1 MISAMDSTTRGLSL
15 TGKVLVVSLIASLVL
30 SFLSAYYDDVIQP
43 DGVLYIEAARAFSDS
58 GITAG
63 YSLYPWPFY
72 SWLIALFHDVSGFEF
87 ETSAHVLNAVFF
99 ALLVVAFTMLVKE
112 AGGTGAVLIAAA
124 IVVLAYPRLNGYRS
138 FIVRDSEYWAFY
150 LAGLLFF
157 IRFFRQPNW
166 RNGVAWAIAMLLAT
180 LFRIEGLVFLAT
192 LPLAFL
198 FKPNYPWRLRL
209 GMLSRA
215 YLPHAVLLAAF
226 VLAYW
231 VSGVQQT
238 GRLRELVMWGARILE
253 LGSHLDAK
261 ASALTGA
268 ILNRWSDHLGMTALI
283 FALAGMLLVSIIKGC
298 TLLYS
303 ALALHAGYRRHL
315 KIEKDALVV
324 LIFAALVNLLIV
336 TLYLASNFFLPGR
349 FIVAFALIVMIAVPF
364 SLAALHEKWR
374 EGRGF
379 IFPAVCAVLAYMAV
393 DGMVSLGPSN
403 TYLKHAGLWL
413 KDNIGSATVYSDDS
427 RVAYYA
433 SKPRG
438 LGEWEETQR
447 MLIEGSWTHFDYLA
461 IEINRRN
468 RGWEGW
474 IREKINISPV
484 ATFGNDR
491 DDRVV
496 IFKVAKETARQE

>member
-1 MISAMDSTTRGLSL
+1 VTLAVDSPASRSA
-15 TGKVLVVSLIASLVL
+15 TGKVLIAALIASLAL
-30 SFLSAYYDDVIQP
+30 SFLSAYYDDVIQH

-58 GITAG
+58 GITAA
-63 YSLYPWPFY
+63 YPPYLWPFY
-72 SWLIALFHDVSGFEF
+72 SWLIALFHDASGFEF
-87 ETSAHVLNAVFF
+87 ETSAHALNAVFF
-99 ALLVVAFTMLVKE
+99 ALLVVAFILLVKE

-138 FIVRDSEYWAFY
+138 FIVRDSGYWAFY
-150 LAGLLFF
+150 LAGLLLF

-166 RNGVAWAIAMLLAT
+166 RKGVAWVIAMLLAT
-180 LFRIEGLVFLAT
+180 LFRLEGLVFLAT

-198 FKPNYPWRLRL
+198 FKPGCPFRSRLAEL
-209 GMLSRA
+209 CRA
-215 YLPHAVLLAAF
+215 YLPHTVLAAALLAIYW
-226 VLAYW
+226 LA
-231 VSGVQQT
+231 GIQHT
-238 GRLRELVMWGARILE
+238 GRLLELIAWGARMVE
-253 LGSHLDAK
+253 LGAHLDAK

-268 ILNRWSDHLGMTALI
+268 ILNRWSDHMGMTALV
-283 FALAGMLLVSIIKGC
+283 FALFGILLVTVIKGVS
-298 TLLYS
+298 LLYS
-303 ALALHAGYRRHL
+303 ALALHAGFAGGL
-315 KIEKDALVV
+315 NIERDALVV
-324 LIFAALVNLLIV
+324 LVFAALLNLFI
-336 TLYLASNFFLPGR
+336 LALFLSVNFFLTGR
-349 FIVAFALIVMIAVPF
+349 FVVAFALIVMIAVSF
-364 SLAALHEKWR
+364 SLGALFQNWR
-374 EGRGF
+374 KRRGW

-413 KDNIGSATVYSDDS
+413 KDNAAAPATLYSDDS

-433 SKPRG
+433 RMDPG
-438 LGEWEETQR
+438 NGHWDETQR
-447 MLIEGSWTHFDYLA
+447 ILGDGSWKNFDYLA

-496 IFKVAKETARQE
+496 IFKVTKERNE